1 MRKRFYFF
9 AGGATVCTLLLS
21 FEVDSMMKYKTPG
34 NDDFNVKQG
43 TGLVPPSCNKPQ
55 KMKVPDSDLGTHYTD
70 EDGRPFYVKGTD
82 AAGTETQKLEVVNG

>member
-1 MRKRFYFF
+1 MRNFFNFF

-55 KMKVPDSDLGTHYTD
+55 KMKVPDSDLSSYHTD
-70 EDGRPFYVKGTD
+70 EDGRTFYVKGTD
-82 AAGTETQKLEVVNG
+82 VTRSETQKLEVVNG